1 MFSFVNSITSTEM
14 QTLIAP
20 LFVQLAVSSVQQIF
34 RCRVVADSLQ
44 HKVHNETYKMTA
56 LYVDYNICYISPVV
70 IHSVTT
76 GRSRC
81 WKLKFP
87 STAI

>member
-34 RCRVVADSLQ
+34 RCPGRGRF
-44 HKVHNETYKMTA
+44 TA
-56 LYVDYNICYISPVV
+56 AQSP
-70 IHSVTT
+70 
-76 GRSRC
+76 
-81 WKLKFP
+81 
-87 STAI
+87 